1 MLVGVAT
8 AVATGK
14 FKDMLHEHSLPLC
27 RTLKCKVG
35 CAQCKTVVQRLRT
48 TRGDE
53 VSQIREPGLR
63 AICFTS

>member
-27 RTLKCKVG
+27 RTYARWAARSVKQLCK
-35 CAQCKTVVQRLRT
+35 
-48 TRGDE
+48 D
-53 VSQIREPGLR
+53 
-63 AICFTS
+63 